1 MKKYEL
7 DTVGQ
12 IYGAIATKT
21 WSPMF
26 RMQATLYE
34 VVSPELLQQAA
45 EDLRIR
51 FPYIF
56 VALKQG
62 TCSYYFEENDE
73 PLKIRPDREPMQAYY
88 GMEEASHHCF
98 RIFYG
103 ERHIAIEVLHAL
115 TDGHGASV
123 ILLTLVHRYLELKHG
138 LPEIPANFQHDLVY
152 SLNDKPFDEET
163 ENAFA
168 KNAGKNPVNLKE
180 PKAYKLHGTRLPN
193 GQKDFTIGIT
203 DTDALIAKAHSYGTT
218 VTTFLSAIMAEVIND
233 LQTKEQ
239 KQKKEPIAIGIPVN
253 VRKILASKT
262 MRNYSAQKSITLLP
276 EQSNLSLQQK
286 CNLMGKQLK
295 DFLQDKDLVR
305 NMTAAY
311 VASLENPLVKY
322 MPCVIKDRLVS
333 YLYTR
338 EADAVI
344 SIVISNL
351 GDTDLPEE
359 MRPFIDR
366 LYFILGTEKNIP
378 NTCSVISMNGKAFI
392 NFTRNIQET
401 SIEDEFFNR
410 LQKHGLKVEVEHL
423 K

>member
-1 MKKYEL
+1 M
-7 DTVGQ
+7 
-12 IYGAIATKT
+12 
-21 WSPMF
+21 
-26 RMQATLYE
+26 
-34 VVSPELLQQAA
+34 
-45 EDLRIR
+45 
-51 FPYIF
+51 
-56 VALKQG
+56 
-62 TCSYYFEENDE
+62 
-73 PLKIRPDREPMQAYY
+73 
-88 GMEEASHHCF
+88 
-98 RIFYG
+98 
-103 ERHIAIEVLHAL
+103 
-115 TDGHGASV
+115 
-123 ILLTLVHRYLELKHG
+123 
-138 LPEIPANFQHDLVY
+138 
-152 SLNDKPFDEET
+152 
-163 ENAFA
+163 
-168 KNAGKNPVNLKE
+168 
-180 PKAYKLHGTRLPN
+180 HGTRLPN

-253 VRKILASKT
+253 VREILASKT
-262 MRNYSAQKSITLLP
+262 MRNYSVQKSITLLP

-401 SIEDEFFNR
+401 SIEDEFFRR
-410 LQKHGLKVEVEHL
+410 LQELGLKVEVEHL

>member
-12 IYGAIATKT
+12 IYGAIHSKT
-21 WSPMF
+21 WSPIF
-26 RMQATLYE
+26 RLQATLHD
-34 VVSPELLQQAA
+34 VVSPDLLQQAA
-45 EDLRIR
+45 DELRIR

-56 VALKQG
+56 VALKKG
-62 TCSYYFEENDE
+62 TCSYYLEENDE
-73 PLKIRPDREPMQAYY
+73 PLKITPDNEGVLTYY
-88 GMEEASHHCF
+88 GKEEASHHCF
-98 RIFYG
+98 RILYG
-103 ERHIAIEVLHAL
+103 EKHIALEVLHSL

-123 ILLTLVHRYLELKHG
+123 ILLTLLHRYLELKHG
-138 LPEIPANFQHDLVY
+138 LPGIPANFQHNLVY
-152 SLNDKPFDEET
+152 SFNGKPLEEET

-168 KNAGKNPVNLKE
+168 KNAGKNPIDLKE
-180 PKAYKLHGTRLPN
+180 PKSYELHGTRLAS
-193 GQKDFTIGIT
+193 GQKLFTIGII

-218 VTTFLSAIMAEVIND
+218 VTTLLSAVMAEVINGM
-233 LQTKEQ
+233 QNKEQ
-239 KQKKEPIAIGIPVN
+239 KKQPIAIGIPVN
-253 VRKILASKT
+253 VREVLASKT
-262 MRNYSAQKSITLLP
+262 MRNYSVQKSITLLP

-311 VASLENPLVKY
+311 VAPLENPLVKY
-322 MPCVIKDRLVS
+322 MPCIIKDRIIS
-333 YLYTR
+333 YLYSR

-351 GDTDLPEE
+351 GDTNLPDE

-366 LYFILGTEKNIP
+366 LYFILGTEKTIP
-378 NTCSVISMNGKAFI
+378 NTCSIISVNGKAFI
-392 NFTRNIQET
+392 NFSRNIQET
-401 SIEDEFFNR
+401 AIEDEFFRR
-410 LQKHGLKVEVEHL
+410 LQELGLNVEVEHL

>member
-45 EDLRIR
+45 EDPRIR

-88 GMEEASHHCF
+88 GMEEASHHCV

-103 ERHIAIEVLHAL
+103 EKHIALEVLHAL
-115 TDGHGASV
+115 TDGHGACV
-123 ILLTLVHRYLELKHG
+123 ILLTLVHRHLELKHG

-163 ENAFA
+163 GNAFA
-168 KNAGKNPVNLKE
+168 KNVGKNPVNLKE

-193 GQKDFTIGIT
+193 GQK
-203 DTDALIAKAHSYGTT
+203 
-218 VTTFLSAIMAEVIND
+218 
-233 LQTKEQ
+233 
-239 KQKKEPIAIGIPVN
+239 QKKEPIAIGIPVN
-253 VRKILASKT
+253 VREILASKT
-262 MRNYSAQKSITLLP
+262 MRNYSVQKSITLLP

-311 VASLENPLVKY
+311 VASLENPLVIFQRKCA
-322 MPCVIKDRLVS
+322 PS
-333 YLYTR
+333 
-338 EADAVI
+338 
-344 SIVISNL
+344 
-351 GDTDLPEE
+351 
-359 MRPFIDR
+359 
-366 LYFILGTEKNIP
+366 
-378 NTCSVISMNGKAFI
+378 
-392 NFTRNIQET
+392 
-401 SIEDEFFNR
+401 
-410 LQKHGLKVEVEHL
+410 
-423 K
+423 

>member
-88 GMEEASHHCF
+88 GKEEASHHCF
-98 RIFYG
+98 RILYG
-103 ERHIAIEVLHAL
+103 EKHIALEVLHAL

-123 ILLTLVHRYLELKHG
+123 ILLTLLHRYLELKHG
-138 LPEIPANFQHDLVY
+138 LPSIPANFQHNLVY
-152 SLNDKPFDEET
+152 SFNDKPLEEET
-163 ENAFA
+163 GNAFA
-168 KNAGKNPVNLKE
+168 KNAGNNPVNLKE
-180 PKAYKLHGTRLPN
+180 PKAYNLHGTRLPN

-218 VTTFLSAIMAEVIND
+218 VTTFLSAVMAEVIND
-233 LQTKEQ
+233 LQNKEQ

-253 VRKILASKT
+253 VREILASKT

-276 EQSNLSLQQK
+276 EQLNLSLQQK
-286 CNLMGKQLK
+286 CNLMGQQLK

-401 SIEDEFFNR
+401 IIEDEFFNR

>member
-1 MKKYEL
+1 
-7 DTVGQ
+7 
-12 IYGAIATKT
+12 
-21 WSPMF
+21 
-26 RMQATLYE
+26 
-34 VVSPELLQQAA
+34 
-45 EDLRIR
+45 
-51 FPYIF
+51 
-56 VALKQG
+56 
-62 TCSYYFEENDE
+62 
-73 PLKIRPDREPMQAYY
+73 
-88 GMEEASHHCF
+88 
-98 RIFYG
+98 
-103 ERHIAIEVLHAL
+103 
-115 TDGHGASV
+115 
-123 ILLTLVHRYLELKHG
+123 
-138 LPEIPANFQHDLVY
+138 
-152 SLNDKPFDEET
+152 
-163 ENAFA
+163 
-168 KNAGKNPVNLKE
+168 
-180 PKAYKLHGTRLPN
+180 
-193 GQKDFTIGIT
+193 
-203 DTDALIAKAHSYGTT
+203 
-218 VTTFLSAIMAEVIND
+218 
-233 LQTKEQ
+233 
-239 KQKKEPIAIGIPVN
+239 
-253 VRKILASKT
+253 

-276 EQSNLSLQQK
+276 EQLNLSLQQK
-286 CNLMGKQLK
+286 CNLMGQQLK
-295 DFLQDKDLVR
+295 VFLQDKDLVR

-333 YLYTR
+333 YLYSR

>member
-73 PLKIRPDREPMQAYY
+73 PIKIKPDSEPMQAYF
-88 GMEEASHHCF
+88 GMEEAAHHCF
-98 RIFYG
+98 RILYG
-103 ERHIAIEVLHAL
+103 EKHIALEVIHAL

-123 ILLTLVHRYLELKHG
+123 ILLTLLHRYLELKHG
-138 LPEIPANFQHDLVY
+138 LPSIPANFQHNLVY
-152 SLNDKPFDEET
+152 SFNDKPLEEET
-163 ENAFA
+163 GNAFA
-168 KNAGKNPVNLKE
+168 KNVGKNSVNLKE

-203 DTDALIAKAHSYGTT
+203 DTAPLIAKAHSYGAT
-218 VTTFLSAIMAEVIND
+218 VTTFLSAVMAEVIND
-233 LQTKEQ
+233 LQNKEQ

-253 VRKILASKT
+253 VREILASKT

-276 EQSNLSLQQK
+276 EQLNLSLQQK

-351 GDTDLPEE
+351 GNTDLPEE
-359 MRPFIDR
+359 MRPFIYR

>member
-88 GMEEASHHCF
+88 GKEEASHHCF
-98 RIFYG
+98 RILYG
-103 ERHIAIEVLHAL
+103 EKHIALEVLHAL

-123 ILLTLVHRYLELKHG
+123 ILLTLLHRYLELKHG
-138 LPEIPANFQHDLVY
+138 LPSIPANFQHNLVY
-152 SLNDKPFDEET
+152 SFNDKPLEEET
-163 ENAFA
+163 GNAFA
-168 KNAGKNPVNLKE
+168 KNAGNNPVDLKE
-180 PKAYKLHGTRLPN
+180 PTAYKLHGTRLPN

-218 VTTFLSAIMAEVIND
+218 VTTFLSAVMAEVIND
-233 LQTKEQ
+233 LQNKEQ

-253 VRKILASKT
+253 VREILASKT

-276 EQSNLSLQQK
+276 EQLNLSLQQK
-286 CNLMGKQLK
+286 CNLMGQQLK

-401 SIEDEFFNR
+401 IIEDEFFNR

>member
-12 IYGAIATKT
+12 IYGAITTKT

-26 RMQATLYE
+26 RMQATLHE

-56 VALKQG
+56 VALRKR

-73 PLKIRPDREPMQAYY
+73 PIKIKPDSEPMQAYF
-88 GMEEASHHCF
+88 GMEEAAHHCF
-98 RIFYG
+98 RILYG
-103 ERHIAIEVLHAL
+103 EKHIALEVIHAL

-123 ILLTLVHRYLELKHG
+123 ILLTLLHRYLELKHG
-138 LPEIPANFQHDLVY
+138 LPGIPANFQHDLVY
-152 SLNDKPFDEET
+152 SFNDKPLEEET
-163 ENAFA
+163 GNAFA

-180 PKAYKLHGTRLPN
+180 PRTYDLHGTRLLCE
-193 GQKDFTIGIT
+193 QKAFTIGIT
-203 DTDALIAKAHSYGTT
+203 DTAPLIAKAHSYGAT
-218 VTTFLSAIMAEVIND
+218 VTTFLSAVMAEVIND
-233 LQTKEQ
+233 LQNKEQ

-253 VRKILASKT
+253 VREILASKT

-276 EQSNLSLQQK
+276 EQLNLSLQQK
-286 CNLMGKQLK
+286 CNLMGQQLK
-295 DFLQDKDLVR
+295 DFLQDEELVR
-305 NMTAAY
+305 NVTAAY
-311 VASLENPLVKY
+311 VAPLENPLVKY
-322 MPCVIKDRLVS
+322 MPRIIKDRIIS

-351 GDTDLPEE
+351 GDTNLPEE

-401 SIEDEFFNR
+401 AIEDEFFNR